1 MKKIF
6 ATIILALVLI
16 PQLAVANDDAKYE
29 KNIDIYKKNIDTT
42 GIDPNNQKQI
52 DAATAKGIKEQQDAA
67 AAAAT
72 TSDTTT
78 DAPAA
83 DKTET
88 IPTAP
93 TSGSSQTFD
102 LNALRI
108 EQGSGT
114 SGISQGT
121 SFFNRKDANGD
132 PVSPITA
139 FILTAIEFL
148 TKIIG
153 SVAFLILIVSGIWMI
168 VTVGN
173 ETQVNKAKDMILYA
187 IIGIAVAFGSYLIV
201 TFVQGLLIQ

>member
-6 ATIILALVLI
+6 ATIILSIMLL
-16 PQLAVANDDAKYE
+16 PQLAMADDSAK
-29 KNIDIYKKNIDTT
+29 
-42 GIDPNNQKQI
+42 GGS
-52 DAATAKGIKEQQDAA
+52 AATNPPVKTTPAPEKPKAA
-67 AAAAT
+67 ET
-72 TSDTTT
+72 PPQSEKTTT
-78 DAPAA
+78 PPDSGS
-83 DKTET
+83 DTET

-93 TSGSSQTFD
+93 TSGSSQKFD

-108 EQGSGT
+108 EQGSG
-114 SGISQGT
+114 SNGISQGT